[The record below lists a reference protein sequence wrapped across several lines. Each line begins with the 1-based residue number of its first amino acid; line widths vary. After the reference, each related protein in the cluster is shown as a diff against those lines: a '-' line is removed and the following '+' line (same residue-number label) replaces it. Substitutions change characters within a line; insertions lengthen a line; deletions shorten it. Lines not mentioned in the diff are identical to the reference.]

1 MTHHSKF
8 EDAEDIRVCQ
18 GDINYQGIVKHIND
32 GVVIIREGTI
42 VFANNAFYEI
52 SQRNPDQVIS
62 SAFSSFISAADQE
75 RVTRYCTQQLFTE
88 GISDRIEFV
97 MPKETGDA
105 IIMMKVSVVE
115 CGGLPSIL
123 GALTDITERRKTR
136 VKLQKIKERLE
147 SILHSMNEVVV
158 SMSPDGYQI
167 LAINPA
173 AEALYGIPLRSFSS
187 GKSHIMSFVH
197 PDDIGKVRQF
207 YDNLSEVEF
216 DGLQYRIIGSNKKIR
231 WVFDEGHVVY
241 SSRGTIRRI
250 DHVIRDIT
258 EEKKALDALRQSEAK
273 YKDFF
278 ESTSDMAFT
287 LTAEGN
293 FIDINDAGL
302 KLLGFRNKTEALS
315 SNVKDFY
322 VDISE
327 RTSLLKEIYGKGHVE
342 GRHVRFRNKTGEVIE
357 VAITSRAKTDDSGN
371 FLCHEGIVHN
381 ISKALEDQS
390 NRVMRN
396 TAGGMCHYLNTHLMT
411 LCGSKDDLSQD
422 LKSLDVLV
430 TKLANGETSPEILKQ
445 IQALM
450 EDVRFFN
457 EGINKAYEK
466 ISEVTTALNK
476 AFLYKEESYSTKTI
490 LDIFKAYGHHDND
503 SD

>member
-1 MTHHSKF
+1 MTHCNKF
-8 EDAEDIRVCQ
+8 DDAEDIRVCQ
-18 GDINYQGIVKHIND
+18 GDIDYQGIVKHIND

-52 SQRNPDQVIS
+52 SQKKPDQVIS
-62 SAFSSFISAADQE
+62 SAFSDFISASDRE
-75 RVTRYCTQQLFTE
+75 RVSRYCTEQLFTE

-97 MPKETGDA
+97 MPKENGEA

-115 CGGLPSIL
+115 CGGIPAIL

-173 AEALYGIPLRSFSS
+173 AEALYGVPLRNFIS
-187 GKSHIMSFVH
+187 GQSHIMSFVH

-207 YDNLSEVEF
+207 YDNLSEAEF
-216 DGLQYRIIGSNKKIR
+216 DGAQYRIVGSNKKIR

-241 SSRGTIRRI
+241 STLGTVRRI
-250 DHVIRDIT
+250 DHVIRDVT
-258 EEKKALDALRQSEAK
+258 EEKKAIDALTQSEAK

-287 LTAEGN
+287 LTEDGS
-293 FIDINDAGL
+293 FIDINEAGL
-302 KLLGFRNKTEALS
+302 KLLGFGSKAEALG

-327 RTSLLKEIYGKGHVE
+327 RTGLIEEIYGKGHVE
-342 GRHVRFRNKTGEVIE
+342 GKHVKFRNKTGEIIE
-357 VAITSRAKTDDSGN
+357 VAITSRAKMDDSGN

-381 ISKALEDQS
+381 ISKALEDQG

-396 TAGGMCHYLNTHLMT
+396 TAGGLCHYLNTHLMT
-411 LCGSKDDLSQD
+411 LCGSKDDLGQD
-422 LKSLDVLV
+422 IRSLNALV
-430 TKLANGETSPEILKQ
+430 EKLVDGESSPEILKQ
-445 IQALM
+445 MQSLM
-450 EDVRFFN
+450 EDACFFN
-457 EGINKAYEK
+457 EGINKAYER
-466 ISEVTTALNK
+466 ISEVTTAFNK

-490 LDIFKAYGHHDND
+490 LDIFKAYGYEDNAL
-503 SD
+503 

>member
-1 MTHHSKF
+1 MTHHSKY

-18 GDINYQGIVKHIND
+18 GDIDYHGIVKHIND

-52 SQRNPDQVIS
+52 SQRKPDQVIS
-62 SAFSSFISAADQE
+62 SAFSNFIAVADQE
-75 RVTRYCTQQLFTE
+75 RVTRYCTEQLFTE

-97 MPKETGDA
+97 MPKENGEA
-105 IIMMKVSVVE
+105 IIMMKVSVVA
-115 CGGLPSIL
+115 CGGIPAIL

-158 SMSPDGYQI
+158 SMPSDDYQI
-167 LAINPA
+167 LSINPA
-173 AEALYGIPLRSFSS
+173 AEALFGVPLKHFIS
-187 GKSHIMSFVH
+187 GQSHILDFVH
-197 PDDIGKVRQF
+197 PGDIRKVRQF
-207 YDNLSEVEF
+207 YDNLSEAEF
-216 DGLQYRIIGSNKKIR
+216 DGVQYRIIGSNKKIR

-241 SSRGTIRRI
+241 STQGTIRRI

-258 EEKKALDALRQSEAK
+258 EEKKAIDALRQSEAK

-287 LTAEGN
+287 LTAEGG

-302 KLLGFRNKTEALS
+302 KLLGFEHKAEALA

-327 RTSLLKEIYGKGHVE
+327 RTSLLEEIYGKGHVE
-342 GRHVRFRNKTGEVIE
+342 GKHVKFKNKAGEIIE
-357 VAITSRAKTDDSGN
+357 VAITSRAKTDDNGK

-381 ISKALEDQS
+381 ISEALDDQR

-411 LCGSKDDLSQD
+411 LCGSKDDLGQD
-422 LKSLDVLV
+422 LQSLDTLIE
-430 TKLANGETSPEILKQ
+430 KLANGESSLEILKQ
-445 IQALM
+445 MQALM
-450 EDVRFFN
+450 EDIRFFN
-457 EGINKAYEK
+457 EGINKAYER
-466 ISEVTTALNK
+466 ISEVTTAFNK

-490 LDIFKAYGHHDND
+490 LDIFKAYGYEDND
-503 SD
+503 SK